1 MFTQTYKFIAVAAG
15 ALALTACGSNENQR
29 DPNAEVVDCALDGAA
44 DFAKDCTIERN
55 GSEEGLV
62 LTIGRDA
69 LTLLLLISMPVLGVV
84 MAVGLLVSIF
94 QAVTQIHEATLAF
107 VPKLIAAM
115 VVFAIAGPW
124 MLSTLVDFIRRTIE
138 SIPSMIG

>member
-1 MFTQTYKFIAVAAG
+1 M
-15 ALALTACGSNENQR
+15 TAQM
-29 DPNAEVVDCALDGAA
+29 
-44 DFAKDCTIERN
+44 
-55 GSEEGLV
+55 V
-62 LTIGRDA
+62 LTIGSEA
-69 LTLLLLISMPVLGVV
+69 LTLLLMIAMPVLGVV

-115 VVFAIAGPW
+115 LVFTIAGPW
-124 MLSTLVDFIRRTIE
+124 MLSTLVDFIRRSIL

>member
-1 MFTQTYKFIAVAAG
+1 M
-15 ALALTACGSNENQR
+15 TAQ
-29 DPNAEVVDCALDGAA
+29 
-44 DFAKDCTIERN
+44 F
-55 GSEEGLV
+55 V
-62 LTIGRDA
+62 LTMGRDA
-69 LTLLLLISMPVLGVV
+69 LTLLLMIALPVLAVV

-124 MLSTLVDFIRRTIE
+124 MISTLVDFLRRTIE
-138 SIPSMIG
+138 SIPSVVG

>member
-1 MFTQTYKFIAVAAG
+1 MNPQV
-15 ALALTACGSNENQR
+15 
-29 DPNAEVVDCALDGAA
+29 
-44 DFAKDCTIERN
+44 
-55 GSEEGLV
+55 V
-62 LTIGRDA
+62 LTIGQDA
-69 LTLLLLISMPVLGVV
+69 LTLLLMIAMPVLGVV

-138 SIPSMIG
+138 SIPSLMG